1 MDLDTIRMILL
12 MAGTAVLIVL
22 LPVAARVYF
31 RSRGPRWVVCP
42 DTGRVAHVQLD
53 AWHAAATAV
62 PGPPGRYVVACSEW
76 PANAGCTR
84 KCMSGPAAR

>member
-12 MAGTAVLIVL
+12 MAGAAILIVS
-22 LPVAARVYF
+22 LPVAARIYF
-31 RSRGPRWVVCP
+31 RFRGPRCVVCP
-42 DTGRVAHVQLD
+42 DTGHFARVRLD

-76 PANAGCTR
+76 PAHGGCKR
-84 KCMSGPAAR
+84 GCMSGPAAR